1 MNALKAR
8 KVAARLLKCGE
19 SKVWIDPAQA
29 TRVKEAITKEDVR
42 AMIAERII
50 KKRRD
55 EGKTNP
61 VGAGRKKR
69 GKTGPGKKRGTAK
82 ARSQERKKWIKNV
95 RAQRKK
101 LAELRGKKVKF
112 RVPYRK
118 VYRMVKGGFFK
129 GKKYV
134 EAFVAGEKK

>member
-1 MNALKAR
+1 MNTLKAR

-19 SKVWIDPAQA
+19 SKIWIDPSAL
-29 TRVKEAITKEDVR
+29 TRVKEAITKEDIR
-42 AMIAERII
+42 GLIAERLIR
-50 KKRRD
+50 KRKD

-61 VGAGRKKR
+61 VHSGRKKH
-69 GKTGPGKKRGTAK
+69 KKSGPGKKRGTAK

-101 LAELRGKKVKF
+101 LKELREKKVKF
-112 RVPYRK
+112 KVPYRK
-118 VYRMVKGGFFK
+118 VYSMVKGGFFK

-134 EAFVAGEKK
+134 ESFVAGEKK

>member
-8 KVAARLLKCGE
+8 KVAARLLKTGE
-19 SKVWIDPAQA
+19 SKIWIDSAHA
-29 TRVKEAITKEDVR
+29 ARVKEAITKEDVR
-42 AMIAERII
+42 TMIAEKII
-50 KKRRD
+50 RKRKD

-61 VGAGRKKR
+61 IHSGKKKR
-69 GKTGPGKKRGTAK
+69 KKTGPGKKRGTAK
-82 ARSQERKKWIKNV
+82 ARSQERKKWIKGV

-101 LAELRGKKVKF
+101 LVELREKKVKF
-112 RVPYRK
+112 KVPYRK

-134 EAFVAGEKK
+134 ESFVAGEKK

>member
-8 KVAARLLKCGE
+8 KVAARLLKRGE
-19 SKVWIDPAQA
+19 SKVWIDPTASA
-29 TRVKEAITKEDVR
+29 RVKEAITKEDVR
-42 AMIAERII
+42 AMIADGII
-50 KKRRD
+50 KKRKDD
-55 EGKTNP
+55 EKTNP
-61 VGAGRKKR
+61 IRAGRKKR

-82 ARSQERKKWIKNV
+82 ARSQERKKWIKGV

-101 LAELRGKKVKF
+101 LVELREKKVNFK
-112 RVPYRK
+112 VPYRK

-134 EAFVAGEKK
+134 ESFVAGEKK